1 MPTADTR
8 CAACRTNTSTDRCSR
23 QRRVEAF
30 CNYHARLKKP
40 RIWTLDLQYPGY
52 DARKTAKLQALIR
65 GWLVR
70 LQNSWRGPGLLDRRH
85 VSNEDELV
93 SGDSKYEV
101 PLDAYFS
108 FREPAVPYDPSCSAT
123 NIGEPSQQSTDS
135 SGNVTG
141 KSQSRG
147 SGGSAAPPYW
157 FDVASLH
164 KWTYGKLSPTNPYT
178 RQPIPM
184 EARERLRKVV
194 RLLAKRGTRL
204 NDQALSAIPNLDDR
218 AWALT
223 VDLVC
228 RYHEMGLTDVRIA
241 WFLELNNSDRFVIM
255 QMLFRLWTS
264 MPENVRRSFAP
275 RIQHTNMVLELLSKH
290 RWYGFGF
297 SEAAYKFSD
306 TLHKLLD
313 LPSSP
318 NFQTTMALLV
328 LNQLSH
334 FHASCAQLYS

>member
-23 QRRVEAF
+23 QRRVDAF

-52 DARKTAKLQALIR
+52 DARKLARIQARIR
-65 GWLVR
+65 GWVVR
-70 LQNSWRGPGLLDRRH
+70 LHNSWRGPGLLDRRI

-93 SGDSKYEV
+93 SGDGKYEV
-101 PLDAYFS
+101 PLESFFS
-108 FREPAVPYDPSCSAT
+108 FSELPLDSCGNSTGTPAK
-123 NIGEPSQQSTDS
+123 QQ
-135 SGNVTG
+135 GLTG
-141 KSQSRG
+141 QH
-147 SGGSAAPPYW
+147 APYW

-194 RLLAKRGTRL
+194 GLLAKQGTRL

-241 WFLELNNSDRFVIM
+241 WFLELNNSDRFVVM

-264 MPENVRRSFAP
+264 MPEDVRRSFAP

-297 SEAAYKFSD
+297 TEAAYKFSD

-313 LPSSP
+313 LPQSP
-318 NFQTTMALLV
+318 NFQTTLALLV